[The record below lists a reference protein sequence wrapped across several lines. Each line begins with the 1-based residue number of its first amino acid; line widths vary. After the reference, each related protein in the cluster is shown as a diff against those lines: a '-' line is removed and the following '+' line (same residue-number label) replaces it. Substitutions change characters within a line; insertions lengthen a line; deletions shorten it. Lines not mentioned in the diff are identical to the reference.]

1 MGGVLYL
8 SQALADRAEFSLR
21 QMRTGPGMSPL
32 VVARSPSQAAWHGHA
47 GLRFPAFLARSPA
60 SRTGGSPLAL
70 QMPPNRKAVQRDTST
85 ALPAPLGTQSALGR
99 LPSPPDLFHPPF
111 RRSPRRLLSHQR
123 RRKDFSKLGMTHTWG
138 GVKHFMSGSGLPDSI
153 EPILAPALSNLGEDL
168 LGVKL
173 EETGLVFSWR
183 MEDQM
188 GKAEFNVGAKLLQ
201 VLFYIAGDEPATI
214 GLIGN
219 LCGLSLHLTRIMDL
233 DLVFSWKSQGCP
245 DACISESALLIGIE
259 RYFDLDGPLDAVW
272 IFARSLCSLCER
284 WQELLTVEFVAFAR
298 GTDKSITSLPG
309 EPGRNR
315 PACTDIDRNR
325 LLGFIV
331 NRRIQSLVILTLEPD
346 EIFCPELLNQR
357 HSFP

>member
-123 RRKDFSKLGMTHTWG
+123 RRKDFSKLGMTH
-138 GVKHFMSGSGLPDSI
+138 
-153 EPILAPALSNLGEDL
+153 ILCRLTCAHSSLIIFTRLSMPQQRSN
-168 LGVKL
+168 
-173 EETGLVFSWR
+173 
-183 MEDQM
+183 
-188 GKAEFNVGAKLLQ
+188 KAS
-201 VLFYIAGDEPATI
+201 
-214 GLIGN
+214 
-219 LCGLSLHLTRIMDL
+219 C
-233 DLVFSWKSQGCP
+233 
-245 DACISESALLIGIE
+245 
-259 RYFDLDGPLDAVW
+259 
-272 IFARSLCSLCER
+272 
-284 WQELLTVEFVAFAR
+284 
-298 GTDKSITSLPG
+298 
-309 EPGRNR
+309 
-315 PACTDIDRNR
+315 
-325 LLGFIV
+325 
-331 NRRIQSLVILTLEPD
+331 
-346 EIFCPELLNQR
+346 LN
-357 HSFP
+357 HSFKADARLNTHTM